1 MNCGARGSDV
11 EQALRTG
18 TLVLILLNI
27 YSTAY
32 STVATIVCKVL
43 VLIYFSTNTCSIIAD
58 VLVTRQRL

>member
-1 MNCGARGSDV
+1 MNCGARDSDV
-11 EQALRTG
+11 EQALSTG

-43 VLIYFSTNTCSIIAD
+43 VLIYLVQIHA
-58 VLVTRQRL
+58 VLLLMFW